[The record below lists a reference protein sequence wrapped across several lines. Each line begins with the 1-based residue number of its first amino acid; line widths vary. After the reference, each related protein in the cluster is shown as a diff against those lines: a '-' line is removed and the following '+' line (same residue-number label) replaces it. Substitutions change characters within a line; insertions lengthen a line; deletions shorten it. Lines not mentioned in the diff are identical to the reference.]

1 MPVHTVRQGES
12 VATLA
17 KRWGVHPDSI
27 WEHPDNAEL
36 KDFRKNPFVLKPGD
50 TLTIPDPEEREES
63 VATERVHEFVLSR
76 KMARFEMR
84 FLHEGEPRAGWSY
97 LLGVDDEA
105 ELRKGEL
112 DDDGWLRIDIPADVE
127 HGVIHLYP
135 PDEESDGDEEEG
147 AEEAGDEDLCVEYEL
162 HFHHLDPAD
171 EPSGARQRLH
181 SLGLHAGA
189 EEDGLGPKTRA
200 ALRAF
205 QLLHGLDPT
214 GDLDSATIDE
224 LRSKHG

>member
-36 KDFRKNPFVLKPGD
+36 KDLRKNPFVLKPGD
-50 TLTIPDPEEREES
+50 TLTIPDPEEREET

-97 LLGVDDEA
+97 LLGVDDEPDP
-105 ELRKGEL
+105 RKGDL

-127 HGVIHLYP
+127 RGVIHLYP
-135 PDEESDGDEEEG
+135 PDEESEDSEEESGDE
-147 AEEAGDEDLCVEYEL
+147 APVEDLCVEYEL
-162 HFHHLDPAD
+162 HFHHLDPVDA
-171 EPSGARQRLH
+171 PSGARQRLH
-181 SLGLHAGA
+181 SLGLCSGA